1 MKQYQTE
8 LPVPSPFDLRLAVF
22 GHGAAIRVWAA
33 ARSNNIDAEYA
44 ATHDLANTG
53 VVVVTGSMAEG
64 WVVEEWD
71 RAPIGGAELE
81 DVSADDPTGE
91 AVV

>member
-1 MKQYQTE
+1 MA
-8 LPVPSPFDLRLAVF
+8 VGLAISGF
-22 GHGAAIRVWAA
+22 
-33 ARSNNIDAEYA
+33 
-44 ATHDLANTG
+44 ANTG

-64 WVVEEWD
+64 WGVEEWD